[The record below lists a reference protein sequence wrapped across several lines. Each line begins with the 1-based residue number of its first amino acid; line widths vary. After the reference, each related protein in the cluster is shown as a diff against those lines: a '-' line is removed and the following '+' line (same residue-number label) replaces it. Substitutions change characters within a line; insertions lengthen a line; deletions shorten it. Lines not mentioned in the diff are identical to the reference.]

1 MNPAMFAMLPIV
13 SPSTSTLVASQ
24 TSTSSEAGKFG
35 AVLDSAMLMEG
46 VAKEPQLKQQ
56 QVFSEAQI
64 SVIEDVVQFL
74 EIGSLAEVEGGSIVA
89 EELLLN
95 ESFTEQDALLQ
106 LLLKLNDEDETA
118 VAEFFTSIV
127 QVSMPPSEEEN
138 SRLLFTG
145 ISTELQS
152 LERQSDSVENQGI
165 HQLFSNNSIERLKE
179 VQSSELELED
189 FVEVLDDISPELY
202 TALKQLEALDMKE
215 WSKLNLTGT
224 VNVLHIAKLQE
235 LLTGKQDATE
245 DQVVMHKE
253 IKSLLESI
261 AEKLRK
267 GLNKESRRAVT
278 ETSLANDRPLFT
290 RIFTEWSKSS
300 QKVLNNSQVAPRES
314 TSMFLNSAVD
324 FSKELPSSQIEL
336 EAITEIL
343 RNLSPELYTALKQLE
358 ALDVKEWAKLD
369 LTDTANV
376 LKLAKIQEVLPV
388 QQGGTE
394 DEAMLQKE
402 INNLLESIAEK
413 LQKGVNTDSRKAA
426 VETSSASLLEKNG
439 GSLFR
444 SISNHSQEA
453 FNGQVVVQ
461 ERIQAFPRSAVDFSK
476 EVQSSEAKIEVVKE
490 VLDNISP
497 KLYMTLKQLEAFDVK
512 KQLGLDLTDT
522 ANELKLVKLQEL
534 LTAQQGV
541 KEDENE
547 ARLQKEINNLLES
560 IAEKLQK
567 GVNTDSRKVATE
579 TSFTPLV
586 ENDRPLFTRIST
598 ESYNHSQ
605 EVFDGQ
611 MAPHKRTQTLLN
623 SAVDFSKE
631 VQSNEAELEVVK
643 EVLNNLS
650 PELYTVFKQLETFD
664 VKEWSKLD
672 LTSTAKELQLA
683 KLQELLTVR
692 QDVTEDEAILQKEIK
707 NLLEF
712 IVGKPK
718 KGLNNKDALK
728 VVTETLVAALLENDR
743 NKSLEVVKQAY
754 ARFVISNSD
763 SSEETTSDVT
773 LKTAEPNIQSSS
785 LPFQMTKLEQF
796 VLNTGKNDQTVDA
809 EQFVKSFETILSKA
823 NFSKANGV
831 QKLLIRLNPE
841 HLGSLRIELI
851 QKEGAMVAKILATTA
866 QAKELLEHQLQSL
879 KQAFTN
885 QNIQVEKI
893 EISQQI
899 STFNSERF
907 AQRDN
912 DANEQRQQQAQQNES
927 EADSE
932 TDFTESFAE
941 ALLNIEV

>member
-24 TSTSSEAGKFG
+24 ASTSSEAGKFG

-46 VAKEPQLKQQ
+46 VVKEPQLKQQ

-106 LLLKLNDEDETA
+106 LLLKLNGEDEMA
-118 VAEFFTSIV
+118 VAEFFASIV

-138 SRLLFTG
+138 DRLLFTG
-145 ISTELQS
+145 ISKELQS

-179 VQSSELELED
+179 VESSELELED
-189 FVEVLDDISPELY
+189 FVEVLNVISPELY

-215 WSKLNLTGT
+215 WSKLDLTGT
-224 VNVLHIAKLQE
+224 VNVLHITKLQE
-235 LLTGKQDATE
+235 LLTGKQDVTE
-245 DQVVMHKE
+245 DQVVVHKE

-267 GLNKESRRAVT
+267 GLNKESRRAVA

-290 RIFTEWSKSS
+290 SISTEWSKSS
-300 QKVLNNSQVAPRES
+300 QEVLNNSQVAPRES
-314 TSMFLNSAVD
+314 TPMFLNSAVD
-324 FSKELPSSQIEL
+324 FSKEIPSSQIEL
-336 EAITEIL
+336 KAITEIL

-388 QQGGTE
+388 QQGETE

-439 GSLFR
+439 GPLFR

-461 ERIQAFPRSAVDFSK
+461 ERTQTFPHSTVDFSK

-522 ANELKLVKLQEL
+522 ANELQLVKLQEL

-541 KEDENE
+541 TEDENE
-547 ARLQKEINNLLES
+547 AMLQKEINNLLES

-567 GVNTDSRKVATE
+567 GVNTDSRKAATE
-579 TSFTPLV
+579 TSFAPLL

-605 EVFDGQ
+605 EVFNGQ
-611 MAPHKRTQTLLN
+611 MAPQERNQTLLN
-623 SAVDFSKE
+623 SAVDLSKE
-631 VQSNEAELEVVK
+631 ILSNEAELEAVK

-650 PELYTVFKQLETFD
+650 PELYTALKQLEAFD
-664 VKEWSKLD
+664 VKEWSKRD
-672 LTSTAKELQLA
+672 LTSTANELQLA
-683 KLQELLTVR
+683 KLQELLTAR
-692 QDVTEDEAILQKEIK
+692 QGETEDEAILQKEIK

-712 IVGKPK
+712 IVGKPQ

-773 LKTAEPNIQSSS
+773 LKTAELNIQSSS

-809 EQFVKSFETILSKA
+809 KQFVKSFETILSKA

>member
-1 MNPAMFAMLPIV
+1 MNSAMFAMLPIV

-24 TSTSSEAGKFG
+24 ASTSSEAGKFG
-35 AVLDSAMLMEG
+35 AVLDSAMLTEMVE
-46 VAKEPQLKQQ
+46 KEPQFEQQ
-56 QVFSEAQI
+56 QVFSEDQI

-74 EIGSLAEVEGGSIVA
+74 EIGSLAEVEGGGIVA

-95 ESFTEQDALLQ
+95 ESFTEQNALLQ
-106 LLLKLNDEDETA
+106 LLLKLNGEDETA

-127 QVSMPPSEEEN
+127 QVSVPPKEEEN
-138 SRLLFTG
+138 GGLLFTG

-165 HQLFSNNSIERLKE
+165 YQLFSNNSIERLKE
-179 VQSSELELED
+179 VESSQLELED
-189 FVEVLDDISPELY
+189 FGEVLTDISLDLY

-215 WSKLNLTGT
+215 WSKLDLTGT
-224 VNVLHIAKLQE
+224 VNVLYIAKLQE

-245 DQVVMHKE
+245 DQVGMHKE

-278 ETSLANDRPLFT
+278 EIALVNDRPLFT
-290 RIFTEWSKSS
+290 SISTEWSKSS
-300 QKVLNNSQVAPRES
+300 QEVLNNSQVAPQES
-314 TSMFLNSAVD
+314 TPMFLNSAVD
-324 FSKELPSSQIEL
+324 FSKEVPSNQIEL
-336 EAITEIL
+336 KTITEML
-343 RNLSPELYTALKQLE
+343 RNLSPDLYEALKQLE
-358 ALDVKEWAKLD
+358 ALDVKEWKRLD
-369 LTDTANV
+369 LTDIANV
-376 LKLAKIQEVLPV
+376 LKLAKLQEVLPV
-388 QQGGTE
+388 QQGETE
-394 DEAMLQKE
+394 DEAMLQSE
-402 INNLLESIAEK
+402 ISNLLESIAEK
-413 LQKGVNTDSRKAA
+413 LQKGVNTDSQKAA
-426 VETSSASLLEKNG
+426 VETASASLLENG
-439 GSLFR
+439 GPLFR
-444 SISNHSQEA
+444 SISNNSQEV

-461 ERIQAFPRSAVDFSK
+461 KRTQTFPRSAVDFSK

-522 ANELKLVKLQEL
+522 ANELQLVKLQEL
-534 LTAQQGV
+534 LTAHQGI
-541 KEDENE
+541 KEDANE
-547 ARLQKEINNLLES
+547 AM
-560 IAEKLQK
+560 LQK
-567 GVNTDSRKVATE
+567 GVNTDLRKAATE
-579 TSFTPLV
+579 TSFAPLL

-598 ESYNHSQ
+598 ESYNNNSQ
-605 EVFDGQ
+605 EVFNDQ
-611 MAPHKRTQTLLN
+611 IAPHERNQTLLN

-631 VQSNEAELEVVK
+631 ILSNEAELEA
-643 EVLNNLS
+643 
-650 PELYTVFKQLETFD
+650 

-672 LTSTAKELQLA
+672 LTSTANELQLA
-683 KLQELLTVR
+683 KLQELLTAR
-692 QDVTEDEAILQKEIK
+692 QGVTEDETILQKEIK

-712 IVGKPK
+712 ITGKPQ

-743 NKSLEVVKQAY
+743 NKSLEVIKQAY

-763 SSEETTSDVT
+763 SSEETSSDVT
-773 LKTAEPNIQSSS
+773 LKTAELNIQSSS

-796 VLNTGKNDQTVDA
+796 VLNMGKNDQTVDA

-823 NFSKANGV
+823 NFSKANGI
-831 QKLLIRLNPE
+831 QKLFIRLNPE

-912 DANEQRQQQAQQNES
+912 EANEQRQQQAQQNES

>member
-1 MNPAMFAMLPIV
+1 MNPAMFAMLPII
-13 SPSTSTLVASQ
+13 SPSASTLVASQ
-24 TSTSSEAGKFG
+24 APTSSEAGKFR

-46 VAKEPQLKQQ
+46 VVKEPQLKQQ

-106 LLLKLNDEDETA
+106 LLLKLNSEDETA
-118 VAEFFTSIV
+118 VAEFFASIV
-127 QVSMPPSEEEN
+127 QVSMPLSEEEN

-165 HQLFSNNSIERLKE
+165 HQLFPNNSIERLKE
-179 VQSSELELED
+179 VESSKLELED
-189 FVEVLDDISPELY
+189 FVEVLNDISPELY

-215 WSKLNLTGT
+215 WSKLDLTGT
-224 VNVLHIAKLQE
+224 VNVLYIAKLQE

-261 AEKLRK
+261 VEKLRK
-267 GLNKESRRAVT
+267 GLNKESRRAVA

-290 RIFTEWSKSS
+290 SIFTEWSKSS
-300 QKVLNNSQVAPRES
+300 QEVLNNSQVALRES
-314 TSMFLNSAVD
+314 TPMFLNSAVD
-324 FSKELPSSQIEL
+324 FSKEIPSSQIEL

-343 RNLSPELYTALKQLE
+343 RNLSPELYTVLKQLE

-376 LKLAKIQEVLPV
+376 LKLAKIQEVLPI
-388 QQGGTE
+388 QQGETE
-394 DEAMLQKE
+394 DEAILQKE
-402 INNLLESIAEK
+402 INNLLEAIAEK
-413 LQKGVNTDSRKAA
+413 LQKGVHTDSRKAA
-426 VETSSASLLEKNG
+426 VATSPASLLENG
-439 GSLFR
+439 RPLFR
-444 SISNHSQEA
+444 SISNNSQEA

-461 ERIQAFPRSAVDFSK
+461 ERTQTFPRSAVDFSK
-476 EVQSSEAKIEVVKE
+476 EVQSSEAKIGVVKE

-522 ANELKLVKLQEL
+522 ANELQLVKLQEL

-541 KEDENE
+541 TEDENE
-547 ARLQKEINNLLES
+547 ARLQKEINNLLEA

-579 TSFTPLV
+579 TSFTPLL
-586 ENDRPLFTRIST
+586 EKDRPLFTRIST
-598 ESYNHSQ
+598 ESYNNSQ
-605 EVFDGQ
+605 EVFNDQ
-611 MAPHKRTQTLLN
+611 MAPNERNQTLLN

-631 VQSNEAELEVVK
+631 IPSNEAELEAVK

-650 PELYTVFKQLETFD
+650 PELYTALKQLEAFD
-664 VKEWSKLD
+664 VKEWSKRD
-672 LTSTAKELQLA
+672 LTDTGNGLQLA
-683 KLQELLTVR
+683 RLQELLTAG
-692 QDVTEDEAILQKEIK
+692 QGEIEDEAILQKEIK
-707 NLLEF
+707 NLQEF
-712 IVGKPK
+712 IAGKPQ

-754 ARFVISNSD
+754 ARFMISNSD
-763 SSEETTSDVT
+763 SSEETNSDVT

-796 VLNTGKNDQTVDA
+796 VLNMGKNNQTVDA

-851 QKEGAMVAKILATTA
+851 QKEGTMVAKILATTA

-893 EISQQI
+893 EISQQV